1 MSYMDGQFE
10 FQLPVIAPLKLWY
23 STFKKCIYSY
33 KGVSVMPKIICMIKF
48 VITLILS
55 VIDYLIFDD
64 NSFKA
69 EGRSKELMS
78 FFNKLF
84 LWCQHMVKNS

>member
-1 MSYMDGQFE
+1 M
-10 FQLPVIAPLKLWY
+10 L
-23 STFKKCIYSY
+23 
-33 KGVSVMPKIICMIKF
+33 KIICVIKF

-69 EGRSKELMS
+69 EGRSKELMLS

-84 LWCQHMVKNS
+84 LWCQHIPFYCINCWSSVSLYMNCVYVLCETYKL